1 MTVSTDMS
9 APATTS
15 PLAQRH
21 PCDHPASPIDAL
33 PAAEVLTLLPTLPDW
48 PGDDRRRRAAKYL
61 RGATRVLDWL
71 QRYPGGGWQQRWD
84 AANGDD
90 KTWMDLLASQDW
102 RLEKTIRDELFTGLR
117 YVMCTRAF
125 RPGYDFFHGNHLAG
139 FFDGVQR
146 NLDLELFASLDHTGH
161 ELGMSGKQINDGK
174 KTLVR
179 LMLHTGAD
187 LEGITEQN
195 FFELRDYY
203 LRRGRQIPHG
213 AGQAWDL
220 LAAIGV
226 LTASQPLTAVV
237 RRQGQRPTA
246 DLVDS
251 YHLRSRSVRDV
262 LVRYLDHRRPAM
274 DYATLRG
281 LTTRLAKLFW
291 ADIEQHHPGIESL
304 HLTPEVA
311 EAWKQRVQ
319 VITARDGST
328 HPRRD
333 YLPLLVSVRAF
344 YLDIHEWAL
353 EDASW
358 APWAVPC
365 PIRRGETDGMEK
377 LKKNAVAVSHQRVR
391 ERLPHLERI
400 IDTAESFRQETTELL
415 ALATQAQPGDCLVH
429 RGVRYER
436 LERFKSRKAARHMGG
451 YTVPLKRLDTGE
463 VRDVAK
469 DEDDA
474 FWSWAIIETLR
485 HTGIRLEELLEIT
498 QFALV
503 QYQLPDTGEIVPL
516 LQIVPSK
523 NAEERLLL
531 VSPELANVLAAVV
544 SRVRSQNDG
553 TIPAIIRYDPYER
566 IEGPPLPHLFQRTSQ
581 RTWRTTVI
589 SIQGVYG
596 LLQGAVRRAGIT
608 DNAGNPLHY
617 TPHDFRR
624 MFTTEAVTGG
634 LPIHIAAKILGHANL
649 GTTQHYLAVFQDDMI
664 RAYRSFLDH
673 RRSVRPEA
681 EYREPT
687 EHEWTEFH
695 QHFHE
700 RKLEL
705 GACGRPY
712 GTPCQ
717 HEHACVR
724 CPMLRVD
731 PKQRSRL
738 VEIIDS
744 LNERIKEARMNGWLG
759 EVQGLQTSLDAAAK
773 KLVALDRTITQ
784 ASGATAAPA
793 NLGIPT
799 TTRPR

>member
-1 MTVSTDMS
+1 
-9 APATTS
+9 
-15 PLAQRH
+15 
-21 PCDHPASPIDAL
+21 
-33 PAAEVLTLLPTLPDW
+33 VLKLLPTLPDW
-48 PGDDRRRRAAKYL
+48 PAPDRRRKAAKYL
-61 RGATRVLDWL
+61 RGATRILKWL
-71 QRYPGGGWQQRWD
+71 QRNPGSGWQERWD

-90 KTWMDLLASQDW
+90 KAWMETLASEDW
-102 RLEKTIRDELFTGLR
+102 RLETTIRDELFTGLR
-117 YVMCTRAF
+117 FLMCTRAF
-125 RPGYDFFHGNHLAG
+125 RPGYGFFHGNHLAG

-146 NLDLELFASLDHTGH
+146 NLDSELFVSLDRAGR

-179 LMLHTGAD
+179 LILHTGAN
-187 LEGITEQN
+187 LAGITEQD

-203 LRRGRQIPHG
+203 LRRGQQIPHG
-213 AGQAWDL
+213 TAQAWDL

-226 LTASQPLTAVV
+226 IATSQPLTAVV
-237 RRQGQRPTA
+237 RRQGQRSTA
-246 DLVDS
+246 DLVNS
-251 YHLRSRSVRDV
+251 YHLRNRAVRDM
-262 LVRYLDHRRPAM
+262 LVRYLDHRRPSM
-274 DYATLRG
+274 DYATFRAV
-281 LTTRLAKLFW
+281 TMRLAKLFW
-291 ADIEQHHPGIESL
+291 ADIEQHHAGIESL
-304 HLTPEVA
+304 HLPPDVA

-358 APWAVPC
+358 AQWAVPC

-377 LKKNAVAVSHQRVR
+377 LRKNAIAVSHQRVR
-391 ERLPHLERI
+391 ERLPHLNRI
-400 IDTAESFRQETTELL
+400 IDTAEAFRQETTELL

-436 LERFKSRKAARHMGG
+436 LQRFKSRKAARHMGG
-451 YTVPLKRLDTGE
+451 YAIPLKRLDNGE
-463 VRDVAK
+463 VRDVARE
-469 DEDDA
+469 EDDA
-474 FWSWAIIETLR
+474 FWAWAIIETLR

-503 QYQLPDTGEIVPL
+503 QYRLPDTGETVPL

-544 SRVRSQNDG
+544 GRVRSQNDG
-553 TIPAIIRYDPYER
+553 TIPAIARYDPYER
-566 IEGPPLPHLFQRTSQ
+566 IEGPPLPHLFQRASQ

-589 SIQGVYG
+589 GLQGVYG
-596 LLQGAVRRAGIT
+596 LLQGAVRRAGVT

-687 EHEWTEFH
+687 EQEWTEFH

-705 GACGRPY
+705 GTCGRPY

-731 PKQRSRL
+731 PKQRHRL
-738 VEIIDS
+738 VEIIRS
-744 LNERIKEARMNGWLG
+744 LDDRIKEARMNGWLG

-773 KLVALDRTITQ
+773 KLVALDRTIAQVTR
-784 ASGATAAPA
+784 ATAGTT
-793 NLGIPT
+793 NLGIPVVADASPMVSSND
-799 TTRPR
+799 RAGDKK